1 MCLLRIYRASVG
13 RYTRCGYWQERT
25 SSSWRDDA
33 KPFSRVASFQGIPV
47 HKDSAVTAP
56 TAQSANRIY
65 AIADSFATTA
75 PDILEREIIQPIRP
89 FNWQQFNE
97 SEMPSEAGTVLRR
110 FANGEKLTV
119 ARVSFAADSPMRTR
133 MGSLRSSSPARWS
146 SRSTATPVTVREDEF
161 VHM

>member
-1 MCLLRIYRASVG
+1 M
-13 RYTRCGYWQERT
+13 
-25 SSSWRDDA
+25 
-33 KPFSRVASFQGIPV
+33 
-47 HKDSAVTAP
+47 
-56 TAQSANRIY
+56 
-65 AIADSFATTA
+65 
-75 PDILEREIIQPIRP
+75 RP

-146 SRSTATPVTVREDEF
+146 SRSTATPVTVREGEF
-161 VHM
+161 VHVSPNVPHGARSIGEDAVLGVFTPIRADWKD